1 MVDNMWLA
9 LFFSLLLTMES
20 WWSSPFFKMLL
31 LEKSFSVITEMT
43 SLVTATDSVNASTV
57 KKTGM
62 PYFQKSIFQI
72 V

>member
-1 MVDNMWLA
+1 
-9 LFFSLLLTMES
+9 MES

-31 LEKSFSVITEMT
+31 LEKSFSVIMEMT